1 MSWTAG
7 TEVSGY
13 EIKRL
18 LGAGGMGEVYLA
30 RNVRLQRDVALK
42 VLPPSLLKDPERCS
56 RFEREARV
64 LAALSHPNIAAIHG
78 IEDMPGGGTHAGP
91 GARVRG
97 GSEPRGSHRRPDGF
111 RSKKRCQSRC
121 RKPKPSRPRTTAA
134 SSIAT

>member
-1 MSWTAG
+1 MSGIILKWDGESRLPFPFAHRLALKSLNMSWTAG

-30 RNVRLQRDVALK
+30 RNLRLQRDVALK
-42 VLPPSLLKDPERCS
+42 VLPPSLIQDPERRA

-78 IEDMPGGGTHAGP
+78 IE
-91 GARVRG
+91 
-97 GSEPRGSHRRPDGF
+97 
-111 RSKKRCQSRC
+111 
-121 RKPKPSRPRTTAA
+121 
-134 SSIAT
+134 

>member
-30 RNVRLQRDVALK
+30 RNLRLQRDVALK
-42 VLPPSLLKDPERCS
+42 VLPASLMQDSERRA

-78 IEDMPGGGTHAGP
+78 IEDMAGP
-91 GARVRG
+91 GGHTPVLVLEFVDGQSLADRIAAARLPL
-97 GSEPRGSHRRPDGF
+97 EEALP
-111 RSKKRCQSRC
+111 
-121 RKPKPSRPRTTAA
+121 
-134 SSIAT
+134 IA